1 MCNLAVE
8 RLKMTQILP
17 RRSHINHREDQQ
29 RARTSK
35 MGLAPDLEKK
45 SINLN
50 TKTKIHIMK
59 CKSVSCTNLQFLH
72 TLYCF
77 STIRTCCISCES
89 KKLILSAEAAIGGV
103 LWEKVVLEILQNS
116 QENTCARVSFLIKLQ
131 TSACNVIKK
140 ETLAQVFSGH
150 W

>member
-8 RLKMTQILP
+8 RLKMTQILS

-59 CKSVSCTNLQFLH
+59 CKRVFHVSTFNFCI
-72 TLYCF
+72 LYTVF
-77 STIRTCCISCES
+77 QQSE
-89 KKLILSAEAAIGGV
+89 LVASAANQ
-103 LWEKVVLEILQNS
+103 KN
-116 QENTCARVSFLIKLQ
+116 
-131 TSACNVIKK
+131 
-140 ETLAQVFSGH
+140 
-150 W
+150 